1 MKKLRKLSLKEEL
14 EKEAAEIERELAED
28 PELDNLEVSKE
39 LDDAIYAEI
48 QRYEKEQEEDK
59 IKEFPLRTYKK
70 KKRVKLIV
78 ALVAILVLVMGMS
91 VSSVGSK
98 SYMKELIEKFTG
110 KSQVDV
116 TNVKD
121 MDSKEKQEWAERK
134 AYQEIDEMI
143 KVNCVRI
150 LDGPKEMHFVSCDI
164 NEDIQQ
170 ADLFY
175 EYKGETIRYK
185 IYLNQADSSRGVTK
199 EDAEITTYE
208 LNIQNNQIK
217 IFERK
222 TEKAEANVMTA
233 EFEYK
238 GVFYQLRGKMEKN
251 EFNKILENLKFY

>member
-14 EKEAAEIERELAED
+14 EKEAAEIEKELAED

-48 QRYEKEQEEDK
+48 QQYEKEQEEDK

-70 KKRVKLIV
+70 KKRAKLVV

-110 KSQVDV
+110 KSQMDV

-121 MDSKEKQEWAERK
+121 MNSQDTNEWEENI
-134 AYQEIDEMI
+134 AYQKVDEMI
-143 KVNCVRI
+143 KVNCVRL
-150 LDGPKEMHFVSCDI
+150 LDGPKEMHFISYNI

-175 EYKGETIRYK
+175 EYKGETIRYE
-185 IYLNQADSSRGVTK
+185 IYLNQTDSSRGVTR
-199 EDAEITTYE
+199 EDSEVNVYEIE
-208 LNIQNNQIK
+208 VDGNKVEIE
-217 IFERK
+217 ERK
-222 TEKAEANVMTA
+222 IEKIGEKSLIA

-238 GVFYQLRGKMEKN
+238 GVYYQLKGIMKKSD
-251 EFNKILENLKFY
+251 FNKIIKNLKFY

>member
-70 KKRVKLIV
+70 KKRAKLIV

-98 SYMKELIEKFTG
+98 SYMKALIEKFTG
-110 KSQVDV
+110 KSQMDV

-121 MDSKEKQEWAERK
+121 MDSQETDEWEENM
-134 AYQEIDEMI
+134 AYRQVDEMI
-143 KVNCVRI
+143 KGKSIRI
-150 LDGPKEMHFVSCDI
+150 WDMPKGMKFINYSI
-164 NEDIQQ
+164 NEEIQQ
-170 ADLFY
+170 ADIFY
-175 EYKGETIRYK
+175 KYKGETIRYE
-185 IYLNQADSSRGVTK
+185 IYLNQTDSSKGVTK
-199 EDAEITTYE
+199 EDSEVKVYEIE
-208 LNIQNNQIK
+208 VDGNKVEIE
-217 IFERK
+217 ERK
-222 TEKAEANVMTA
+222 IEKLSEKSLIA

-238 GVFYQLRGKMEKN
+238 GVYYQLKGIMEKA
-251 EFNKILENLKFY
+251 EFNKIIKSLKFY

>member
-70 KKRVKLIV
+70 KKRTKLIV

-121 MDSKEKQEWAERK
+121 MDSKDVEDAAEKDAYRK
-134 AYQEIDEMI
+134 VDDMI
-143 KVNCVRI
+143 KRNCVR
-150 LDGPKEMHFVSCDI
+150 LLNGPKEMHFVSYNI

-175 EYKGETIRYK
+175 EYKGETIRYE
-185 IYLNQADSSRGVTK
+185 IYLNQTDSSKGVTK
-199 EDAEITTYE
+199 EDSEVNVYEVEIDG
-208 LNIQNNQIK
+208 NKVQIE
-217 IFERK
+217 ERK
-222 TEKAEANVMTA
+222 IEKIGQKSLIA
-233 EFEYK
+233 EFEHK
-238 GVFYQLRGKMEKN
+238 GVYYQLKGIMKKS
-251 EFNKILENLKFY
+251 EFNKIIKNLKFY

>member
-70 KKRVKLIV
+70 KKRAKLIV

-121 MDSKEKQEWAERK
+121 MDSQDVESMEERES
-134 AYQEIDEMI
+134 YQEVDKMI
-143 KVNCVRI
+143 KRKSIRI
-150 LDGPKEMHFVSCDI
+150 MERPEEMHFVSCNI

-175 EYKGETIRYK
+175 EYQGETIRYE
-185 IYLNQADSSRGVTK
+185 IYLNQTDSSKGVTK
-199 EDAEITTYE
+199 EDSEVNVYEVEIDG
-208 LNIQNNQIK
+208 NKVQIE
-217 IFERK
+217 ERK
-222 TEKAEANVMTA
+222 IEKIGQKSLIA

-238 GVFYQLRGKMEKN
+238 GVYYQLKGVMEKS
-251 EFNKILENLKFY
+251 EFNKIIKNLKFY

>member
-14 EKEAAEIERELAED
+14 EKEAAEIEKELAED

-70 KKRVKLIV
+70 KKRAKLIV
-78 ALVAILVLVMGMS
+78 ALVAILVLIMGMS

-121 MDSKEKQEWAERK
+121 MDSHDVEENDEMG
-134 AYQEIDEMI
+134 AYQEIDNMLKEKSI
-143 KVNCVRI
+143 RI
-150 LDGPKEMHFVSCDI
+150 WDMPKGMHFVSYRI
-164 NEDIQQ
+164 ESNMQQ
-170 ADLFY
+170 ADIYY
-175 EYKGETIRYK
+175 EYKGKNIRYE
-185 IYLNQADSSRGVTK
+185 IYMNRTDSSRGVTK
-199 EDAEITTYE
+199 EDEVIDKYE
-208 LNIQNNQIK
+208 LEVQGNIINVEQRSTKETNS
-217 IFERK
+217 
-222 TEKAEANVMTA
+222 NVMTA
-233 EFEYK
+233 EFEYN
-238 GVFYQLRGKMEKN
+238 GVFYQLRGKLEKA

>member
-14 EKEAAEIERELAED
+14 EKEAAEIEKELAGD

-48 QRYEKEQEEDK
+48 QRYEKEQEENK

-70 KKRVKLIV
+70 KKRAKLIV

-110 KSQVDV
+110 KSQMDV
-116 TNVKD
+116 MNVKD
-121 MDSKEKQEWAERK
+121 MDSQDTDEWEENI
-134 AYQEIDEMI
+134 AYQKVDEMM
-143 KVNCVRI
+143 KVNCVRL
-150 LDGPKEMHFVSCDI
+150 LDGPKEMHFTFYNI

-170 ADLFY
+170 ADLLY
-175 EYKGETIRYK
+175 EYKGETIRYE
-185 IYLNQADSSRGVTK
+185 IYLNQADSSRGVTR
-199 EDAEITTYE
+199 EDSEVNIYEIE
-208 LNIQNNQIK
+208 VDGNKVEIE
-217 IFERK
+217 ERK
-222 TEKAEANVMTA
+222 IEKIGEKSLIA

-238 GVFYQLRGKMEKN
+238 GVYYQLKGIMKKS
-251 EFNKILENLKFY
+251 EFNKIIKNLKFY

>member
-14 EKEAAEIERELAED
+14 EKEAAEIEKELAED
-28 PELDNLEVSKE
+28 PELDTLEVSKE

-70 KKRVKLIV
+70 KKRAKLIV

-121 MDSKEKQEWAERK
+121 MDSKEMKNALEND
-134 AYQEIDEMI
+134 AYSEVDRMI
-143 KVNCVRI
+143 KQRCVRI
-150 LDGPKEMHFVSCDI
+150 LDRPDEMHYVSCNV

-175 EYKGETIRYK
+175 EYKGEIIRYE
-185 IYLNQADSSRGVTK
+185 IYLNQTDSSKGVTK
-199 EDAEITTYE
+199 EDAEITTSE
-208 LNIQNNQIK
+208 VEVQKNKIK
-217 IFERK
+217 ISERK
-222 TEKAEANVMTA
+222 TDKTETSVMSA

-238 GVFYQLRGKMEKN
+238 GAFYQLRGKMEK
-251 EFNKILENLKFY
+251 EDFYKIIKNLKFY

>member
-14 EKEAAEIERELAED
+14 EKEAAEIEKELAED

-39 LDDAIYAEI
+39 LDDVIYAEI
-48 QRYEKEQEEDK
+48 QRYEKEQEENK

-70 KKRVKLIV
+70 KKRAKLLV

-110 KSQVDV
+110 KSQMDV

-121 MDSKEKQEWAERK
+121 MDSQDTNEWEENI
-134 AYQEIDEMI
+134 AYQKVDEMI
-143 KVNCVRI
+143 KANCVRL
-150 LDGPKEMHFVSCDI
+150 LDGPKEMHFISDSI
-164 NEDIQQ
+164 KEDIQQ

-175 EYKGETIRYK
+175 EYKGETIRYE
-185 IYLNQADSSRGVTK
+185 IYLNQTDSSRGVTK
-199 EDAEITTYE
+199 EDDEITTYE
-208 LNIQNNQIK
+208 LNVQNNQIK
-217 IFERK
+217 ISERK

-251 EFNKILENLKFY
+251 EFNKILKNLKFY

>member
-14 EKEAAEIERELAED
+14 EKEAAEIEKELAED

-70 KKRVKLIV
+70 KKRTKLIV

-121 MDSKEKQEWAERK
+121 MDSKDVEDAAEKDAYRK
-134 AYQEIDEMI
+134 VDDMI
-143 KVNCVRI
+143 KRNCVR
-150 LDGPKEMHFVSCDI
+150 LLNGPKEMHFVSYNI

-175 EYKGETIRYK
+175 EYKGETIRYE
-185 IYLNQADSSRGVTK
+185 IYLNQTDSSKGVTK
-199 EDAEITTYE
+199 EDSEVNVYEVEIDG
-208 LNIQNNQIK
+208 NKVQIE
-217 IFERK
+217 ERK
-222 TEKAEANVMTA
+222 IEKIGQKSLIA
-233 EFEYK
+233 EFEHK
-238 GVFYQLRGKMEKN
+238 GVYYQLKGIMKKS
-251 EFNKILENLKFY
+251 EFNKIIKNLKFY

>member
-14 EKEAAEIERELAED
+14 EKEAAEIEKELAED

-48 QRYEKEQEEDK
+48 QRYEKEQEENK

-70 KKRVKLIV
+70 KKRAKLLV

-121 MDSKEKQEWAERK
+121 MDSKDVEDAAEKDAYRK
-134 AYQEIDEMI
+134 VDDMI
-143 KVNCVRI
+143 KRKCVRI
-150 LDGPKEMHFVSCDI
+150 LKRPEKMHYMSCNI

-175 EYKGETIRYK
+175 EYKGETIRYE
-185 IYLNQADSSRGVTK
+185 IYLNQTDSSKGVTK
-199 EDAEITTYE
+199 EDSEVNVYEIE
-208 LNIQNNQIK
+208 VEGNKVHIE
-217 IFERK
+217 ERK
-222 TEKAEANVMTA
+222 IAKIGQKSLIA
-233 EFEYK
+233 EFEHK
-238 GVFYQLRGKMEKN
+238 GVYYQIKGVMEKA
-251 EFNKILENLKFY
+251 EFNKIIKNLKFY

>member
-14 EKEAAEIERELAED
+14 EKEAAEIEKELAED

-70 KKRVKLIV
+70 KKKAKLLV
-78 ALVAILVLVMGMS
+78 ALIAILVLVMGMS

-121 MDSKEKQEWAERK
+121 MDSTSIEDLDEAK
-134 AYQEIDEMI
+134 AYRKVDDMI
-143 KVNCVRI
+143 KRNCVRI
-150 LDGPKEMHFVSCDI
+150 SEAPKEMHFVSCDV
-164 NEDIQQ
+164 NEEIQQ
-170 ADLFY
+170 AALFF
-175 EYKGETIRYK
+175 EYKGETIRYEV
-185 IYLNQADSSRGVTK
+185 YLNLTDSSRGVTK

-208 LNIQNNQIK
+208 LNVQNNKIK
-217 IFERK
+217 ISERK

-251 EFNKILENLKFY
+251 EFIKMLKNLKFY

>member
-14 EKEAAEIERELAED
+14 EKEAAEIEKELAED

-70 KKRVKLIV
+70 KKRAKLIV

-121 MDSKEKQEWAERK
+121 MDSTSIEDLDEAK
-134 AYQEIDEMI
+134 AYRKVDDMI
-143 KVNCVRI
+143 KRKCVRI
-150 LDGPKEMHFVSCDI
+150 RNIPKGMKFINYSI
-164 NEDIQQ
+164 NEEIQQ
-170 ADLFY
+170 ADIFY
-175 EYKGETIRYK
+175 EYKGETIRYE
-185 IYLNQADSSRGVTK
+185 IYLNQTDSSKGVTK

-208 LNIQNNQIK
+208 LNAQNNQIK
-217 IFERK
+217 ISERK

-233 EFEYK
+233 EFECK

-251 EFNKILENLKFY
+251 EFNKILKNLKFY

>member
-14 EKEAAEIERELAED
+14 EKEAAEIEKELAED

-70 KKRVKLIV
+70 KKRTKLIV

-121 MDSKEKQEWAERK
+121 MDSKDVEDAAEKDAYRK
-134 AYQEIDEMI
+134 VDDMI
-143 KVNCVRI
+143 KRKCVRI
-150 LDGPKEMHFVSCDI
+150 LKRPEEMHFVSCNI

-175 EYKGETIRYK
+175 EYQGETIRYE
-185 IYLNQADSSRGVTK
+185 IYLNQTDSSKGVTK
-199 EDAEITTYE
+199 EDSEVNVYEVEIDG
-208 LNIQNNQIK
+208 NKVQIE
-217 IFERK
+217 ERK
-222 TEKAEANVMTA
+222 IEKIGQKSLIA
-233 EFEYK
+233 EFEHK
-238 GVFYQLRGKMEKN
+238 GVYYQLKGIMKKS
-251 EFNKILENLKFY
+251 EFNKIIKNLKFY

>member
-14 EKEAAEIERELAED
+14 EKEAAEIEKELAED

-48 QRYEKEQEEDK
+48 QRYEKEQEEAK

-70 KKRVKLIV
+70 KKRAKLIV

-121 MDSKEKQEWAERK
+121 MDSHEVNSNDEYE
-134 AYQEIDEMI
+134 AYQEVDEML

-150 LDGPKEMHFVSCDI
+150 LDTPKEMYFVSYNI
-164 NEDIQQ
+164 NKDIQQ

-175 EYKGETIRYK
+175 KYKGETIRYE
-185 IYLNQADSSRGVTK
+185 IYLNQTDSSKGVTK
-199 EDAEITTYE
+199 EDAEVNVYE
-208 LNIQNNQIK
+208 IEVDGNKVQIEEREIEK
-217 IFERK
+217 IG
-222 TEKAEANVMTA
+222 EKSLIA

-238 GVFYQLRGKMEKN
+238 GVYYQLKGIMEKS
-251 EFNKILENLKFY
+251 ELNKIIKNLKFY

>member
-14 EKEAAEIERELAED
+14 EKEAAEIEKELAED

-70 KKRVKLIV
+70 KKRAKLLV

-121 MDSKEKQEWAERK
+121 MDSHEIVDAEENK
-134 AYQEIDEMI
+134 AYNKVDELV
-143 KVNCVRI
+143 KQRCVRI
-150 LDGPKEMHFVSCDI
+150 WERPKDMHFLSCSTD
-164 NEDIQQ
+164 EGMQQ
-170 ADLFY
+170 ADLYY
-175 EYKGETIRYK
+175 EYKGQKIKYE
-185 IYLNQADSSRGVTK
+185 IYLNRSESSKGVTK
-199 EDAEITTYE
+199 EDKAVDRYE
-208 LNIQNNQIK
+208 LVVQENKIK
-217 IFERK
+217 VEQRK
-222 TEKAEANVMTA
+222 TEKTNTNVMTA

-238 GVFYQLRGKMEKN
+238 GVLYQLRGKLEKE

>member
-14 EKEAAEIERELAED
+14 EKEAAEIEKELAED
-28 PELDNLEVSKE
+28 PELDNLKVSKE

-70 KKRVKLIV
+70 KKRAKLIV

-121 MDSKEKQEWAERK
+121 MDSKEMKNALENDAYSEVDRLIKQR
-134 AYQEIDEMI
+134 
-143 KVNCVRI
+143 CVRI
-150 LDGPKEMHFVSCDI
+150 LDRPDEMHYVSCNI

-170 ADLFY
+170 ADLLY
-175 EYKGETIRYK
+175 EYKGETIRYE
-185 IYLNQADSSRGVTK
+185 IYLNQADSAKGVTK
-199 EDAEITTYE
+199 EDSEVNVYEIE
-208 LNIQNNQIK
+208 VDGNKVHIE
-217 IFERK
+217 ERK
-222 TEKAEANVMTA
+222 IEKIGEKSLIA
-233 EFEYK
+233 EFEHK
-238 GVFYQLRGKMEKN
+238 GVYYQLKGVMEKS
-251 EFNKILENLKFY
+251 EFNKTIKNLKFY

>member
-14 EKEAAEIERELAED
+14 EKEAAEIEKELAED

-48 QRYEKEQEEDK
+48 QRYEKEQEENK

-70 KKRVKLIV
+70 KKRAKLLV

-134 AYQEIDEMI
+134 AYQEVDEMI

-150 LDGPKEMHFVSCDI
+150 LDGPKEMHFVNCNI

-175 EYKGETIRYK
+175 EYKGETLRYE
-185 IYLNQADSSRGVTK
+185 IYLNQADSSRGVTR
-199 EDAEITTYE
+199 EDSEVNVYEIE
-208 LNIQNNQIK
+208 VDGNKVEIE
-217 IFERK
+217 ERK
-222 TEKAEANVMTA
+222 IEKIGEKSLIA
-233 EFEYK
+233 EFKYK
-238 GVFYQLRGKMEKN
+238 GVYYQLKGIMKKSD
-251 EFNKILENLKFY
+251 FNKIIKNLKFY

>member
-59 IKEFPLRTYKK
+59 IKEFSLRTYKK
-70 KKRVKLIV
+70 KKRAKLIV

-121 MDSKEKQEWAERK
+121 MDSKEMKNALEND
-134 AYQEIDEMI
+134 AYSEVDRMI
-143 KVNCVRI
+143 KQRCVRI
-150 LDGPKEMHFVSCDI
+150 LDRPDEMHYVSCNV

-175 EYKGETIRYK
+175 EYKGEIIRYE
-185 IYLNQADSSRGVTK
+185 IYLNQTDSSKGVTK
-199 EDAEITTYE
+199 EDAEITTSE
-208 LNIQNNQIK
+208 VEVQKNKIK
-217 IFERK
+217 ISERK
-222 TEKAEANVMTA
+222 TDKTETSVMSA

-238 GVFYQLRGKMEKN
+238 GAFYQLRGKMEK
-251 EFNKILENLKFY
+251 EDFYKIIKNLKFY

>member
-14 EKEAAEIERELAED
+14 EKEAAEIEKELAED
-28 PELDNLEVSKE
+28 PELDNLKVSKE

-70 KKRVKLIV
+70 KKRAKLIV

-110 KSQVDV
+110 KSQVDE

-121 MDSKEKQEWAERK
+121 MDSKDVEDAAEKDAYRK
-134 AYQEIDEMI
+134 VDDMI
-143 KVNCVRI
+143 KRKCVRI
-150 LDGPKEMHFVSCDI
+150 LKRPEKMHFVSYNI

-175 EYKGETIRYK
+175 EYKGETIRYE
-185 IYLNQADSSRGVTK
+185 IYLNQTDSSKGVTK
-199 EDAEITTYE
+199 EDSEVNVYEVEIDG
-208 LNIQNNQIK
+208 NKVQIE
-217 IFERK
+217 ERK
-222 TEKAEANVMTA
+222 IEKIGEKSLIA

-238 GVFYQLRGKMEKN
+238 GVYYQLKGIMKKS
-251 EFNKILENLKFY
+251 EFNKIIKNLKFY

>member
-14 EKEAAEIERELAED
+14 EKEAAEIEKELAED
-28 PELDNLEVSKE
+28 PEVDNLKVSKE

-70 KKRVKLIV
+70 KKRAKLIV

-121 MDSKEKQEWAERK
+121 MDSHEVSDNDEIE
-134 AYQEIDEMI
+134 AYQEVDNMI
-143 KVNCVRI
+143 GNSIVRI
-150 LDGPKEMHFVSCDI
+150 QNRPSDMYFHIYDI
-164 NEDIQQ
+164 NDEIKQ
-170 ADLFY
+170 ADMFY
-175 EYKGETIRYK
+175 KYKGETIRYE
-185 IYLNQADSSRGVTK
+185 IYLNQTDSSKGVTK
-199 EDAEITTYE
+199 EDEEITISE
-208 LNIQNNQIK
+208 LEVQKNKIK
-217 IFERK
+217 ISERK
-222 TEKAEANVMTA
+222 TDKTETSVMSA

-238 GVFYQLRGKMEKN
+238 GVFYQLRGKMEK
-251 EFNKILENLKFY
+251 EDFYKIIKNLKFY

>member
-14 EKEAAEIERELAED
+14 EKEAAEIEKELAED

-70 KKRVKLIV
+70 KKKAKLIV
-78 ALVAILVLVMGMS
+78 ALVAILVLIMGMS

-134 AYQEIDEMI
+134 AYQEVDEMI

-150 LDGPKEMHFVSCDI
+150 WAMPEEMYFVSYTIDK
-164 NEDIQQ
+164 NIQQ
-170 ADLFY
+170 ADLYY
-175 EYKGETIRYK
+175 EYEDKTIRYE
-185 IYLNQADSSRGVTK
+185 IYLNRKDSSKGVTK
-199 EDAEITTYE
+199 EDDAENIYE
-208 LNIQNNQIK
+208 LEVQGNKIK
-217 IFERK
+217 VEQRK
-222 TEKAEANVMTA
+222 TEETDTNVMTA

-238 GVFYQLRGKMEKN
+238 GVLYQLRGKLKKE

>member
-14 EKEAAEIERELAED
+14 EKEAAEIEKELAED

-70 KKRVKLIV
+70 KKRAKLIV

-110 KSQVDV
+110 KLQVDV

-121 MDSKEKQEWAERK
+121 MDSHEVNDNDEIE
-134 AYQEIDEMI
+134 AYQEIDNMLAG
-143 KVNCVRI
+143 KVVQIRNRPDKMYFDSYYI
-150 LDGPKEMHFVSCDI
+150 DKEMK
-164 NEDIQQ
+164 Q
-170 ADLFY
+170 AQVFY
-175 EYKGETIRYK
+175 KYKDEIIRYE
-185 IYLNQADSSRGVTK
+185 IYLNQKDSSRGITK
-199 EDAEITTYE
+199 EDEELSAYILKIQGNKIEIE
-208 LNIQNNQIK
+208 
-217 IFERK
+217 EREIGKNK
-222 TEKAEANVMTA
+222 TVTMTA
-233 EFEYK
+233 KFKYK
-238 GVFYQLRGKMEKN
+238 GIFYQLKGIMEKE
-251 EFNKILENLKFY
+251 EFNKIIKNLKFY

>member
-70 KKRVKLIV
+70 KKRAKLIV

-121 MDSKEKQEWAERK
+121 MDSKDVEDAAEKDAYRK
-134 AYQEIDEMI
+134 VDDMI
-143 KVNCVRI
+143 KRKCVRI
-150 LDGPKEMHFVSCDI
+150 RNMPKGMKFINYSI
-164 NEDIQQ
+164 NEEIQQ
-170 ADLFY
+170 ADVFY
-175 EYKGETIRYK
+175 EYKGEMIRYE
-185 IYLNQADSSRGVTK
+185 IYLNQTDSSKGVTK
-199 EDAEITTYE
+199 EDSKVNIYEIE
-208 LNIQNNQIK
+208 VDGNKVEIE
-217 IFERK
+217 ERK
-222 TEKAEANVMTA
+222 IEKISEKSLIA

-238 GVFYQLRGKMEKN
+238 GVYYQLKGIMEKS
-251 EFNKILENLKFY
+251 EFNKIIKNLKFY

>member
-14 EKEAAEIERELAED
+14 EKEAAEIEKELAED

-70 KKRVKLIV
+70 KKRAKLIV

-121 MDSKEKQEWAERK
+121 MDSASIEDLEEAKVYRK
-134 AYQEIDEMI
+134 VDDMI
-143 KVNCVRI
+143 KRNCVRL
-150 LDGPKEMHFVSCDI
+150 LDGPKEMHFVSYNI

-175 EYKGETIRYK
+175 EYKGETIRYE
-185 IYLNQADSSRGVTK
+185 IYLNQTDSSKGVTK
-199 EDAEITTYE
+199 EDSEVNVYE
-208 LNIQNNQIK
+208 LEVEGNKVQIE
-217 IFERK
+217 ERK
-222 TEKAEANVMTA
+222 IEKIGEKSLIA

-238 GVFYQLRGKMEKN
+238 GVYYQLKGIMKKS
-251 EFNKILENLKFY
+251 EFNKIIKNLKFY

>member
-14 EKEAAEIERELAED
+14 EKEAAEIEKELAED

-70 KKRVKLIV
+70 KKRAKLIV

-98 SYMKELIEKFTG
+98 SYMKALIEKFTG
-110 KSQVDV
+110 KSQMDV

-121 MDSKEKQEWAERK
+121 MDSQETDEWEENM
-134 AYQEIDEMI
+134 AYRQVDEMI
-143 KVNCVRI
+143 KGKSIRI
-150 LDGPKEMHFVSCDI
+150 WDMPKGMKFINYSI
-164 NEDIQQ
+164 NEEIQQ
-170 ADLFY
+170 ADIFY
-175 EYKGETIRYK
+175 KYKGETIRYE
-185 IYLNQADSSRGVTK
+185 IYLNQTDSSKGVTK
-199 EDAEITTYE
+199 EDSEVKVYEIE
-208 LNIQNNQIK
+208 VDGNKVEIE
-217 IFERK
+217 ERK
-222 TEKAEANVMTA
+222 IEKLSEKSLIA

-238 GVFYQLRGKMEKN
+238 GVYYQLKGIMEKA
-251 EFNKILENLKFY
+251 EFNKIIKSLKFY

>member
-14 EKEAAEIERELAED
+14 EKEAAEIEKELAED
-28 PELDNLEVSKE
+28 PELDNLKVSKE

-48 QRYEKEQEEDK
+48 QRYEKEPEEDK

-70 KKRVKLIV
+70 KKRAKLLV

-110 KSQVDV
+110 KSQMDV

-121 MDSKEKQEWAERK
+121 MDSQDTNEWEENI
-134 AYQEIDEMI
+134 AYQKVDEMI
-143 KVNCVRI
+143 KVNCVRL
-150 LDGPKEMHFVSCDI
+150 LDGPKEMHFISDSI
-164 NEDIQQ
+164 KEDIQQ

-175 EYKGETIRYK
+175 EYKGETIRYE
-185 IYLNQADSSRGVTK
+185 IYLNQTDSSRGVTK
-199 EDAEITTYE
+199 EDDEITTYE
-208 LNIQNNQIK
+208 LNVQNNQIK
-217 IFERK
+217 ISERK

-251 EFNKILENLKFY
+251 EFNKILKNLKFY

>member
-70 KKRVKLIV
+70 KKRAKLIV

-110 KSQVDV
+110 KSQMDV

-121 MDSKEKQEWAERK
+121 MDSQDTDEWEENI
-134 AYQEIDEMI
+134 AYQKVDEMI
-143 KVNCVRI
+143 KGKSIRI
-150 LDGPKEMHFVSCDI
+150 WDMPKGMKFIDYSI
-164 NEDIQQ
+164 NEEIQQ

-175 EYKGETIRYK
+175 KYKGETIRYE
-185 IYLNQADSSRGVTK
+185 IYLNQTDSSRGVTK
-199 EDAEITTYE
+199 EDDEITTSE
-208 LNIQNNQIK
+208 VEVQNNKIK
-217 IFERK
+217 ISERK
-222 TEKAEANVMTA
+222 TGKTETSVISA
-233 EFEYK
+233 EFECK
-238 GVFYQLRGKMEKN
+238 GVFYQLRGKMEK
-251 EFNKILENLKFY
+251 EDFYKIIKNLKFY

>member
-70 KKRVKLIV
+70 KKRAKLIV

-121 MDSKEKQEWAERK
+121 MDSTSIEDLEEAK
-134 AYQEIDEMI
+134 AYRKVDDMI
-143 KVNCVRI
+143 KRNCVRL
-150 LDGPKEMHFVSCDI
+150 LDGPKEMHFVSYNI

-175 EYKGETIRYK
+175 EYKGETIRYE
-185 IYLNQADSSRGVTK
+185 IYLNQTDSSKGVTK
-199 EDAEITTYE
+199 EDSEVNVYEIE
-208 LNIQNNQIK
+208 VEGNKVQIE
-217 IFERK
+217 ERK
-222 TEKAEANVMTA
+222 IEKIGEKSLIA

-238 GVFYQLRGKMEKN
+238 GDYYQLKGIMKKS
-251 EFNKILENLKFY
+251 EFNKIIKNLKFY

>member
-14 EKEAAEIERELAED
+14 EKEAAEIEKELAED

-39 LDDAIYAEI
+39 LDDVIYAEI

-70 KKRVKLIV
+70 KKKAKLLV

-121 MDSKEKQEWAERK
+121 MDSHEVNSNDEYE
-134 AYQEIDEMI
+134 AYQEVDEML

-150 LDGPKEMHFVSCDI
+150 LDTPKEMYFVSYNI
-164 NEDIQQ
+164 NKDIQQ

-175 EYKGETIRYK
+175 EYKGETIRYE
-185 IYLNQADSSRGVTK
+185 IYLNQTDSSKGVTK

-217 IFERK
+217 ISERK
-222 TEKAEANVMTA
+222 TERAEANVMTA

-238 GVFYQLRGKMEKN
+238 GVFYQLRGKMKKN
-251 EFNKILENLKFY
+251 EFNKILKNLKFY

>member
-14 EKEAAEIERELAED
+14 EKEAAEIEKELVED

-48 QRYEKEQEEDK
+48 QRYEKEQEENK

-70 KKRVKLIV
+70 KKRAKLIV

-121 MDSKEKQEWAERK
+121 MDSHEVNSNDEYE
-134 AYQEIDEMI
+134 AYQEVDEML

-150 LDGPKEMHFVSCDI
+150 LDTPKEMYFVSYNI
-164 NEDIQQ
+164 NKDIQQ

-175 EYKGETIRYK
+175 KYKGETIRYE
-185 IYLNQADSSRGVTK
+185 IYLNQTDSSKGVTK
-199 EDAEITTYE
+199 EDAEVNVYE
-208 LNIQNNQIK
+208 IEVDGNKVQIEEREIEK
-217 IFERK
+217 IG
-222 TEKAEANVMTA
+222 EKSLIA
-233 EFEYK
+233 EFAYK
-238 GVFYQLRGKMEKN
+238 GVYYQLKGIMEKS
-251 EFNKILENLKFY
+251 ELNKIIKNLKFY

>member
-14 EKEAAEIERELAED
+14 EKEAAEIEKELAED
-28 PELDNLEVSKE
+28 SELDNLEVSKE

-48 QRYEKEQEEDK
+48 QRYEKEQEENK

-70 KKRVKLIV
+70 KKRAKLLV

-121 MDSKEKQEWAERK
+121 MDSKDVEDAAEKDAYRK
-134 AYQEIDEMI
+134 VDDMI
-143 KVNCVRI
+143 KRNCVRI
-150 LDGPKEMHFVSCDI
+150 LDGLKEMHFVSYNI

-175 EYKGETIRYK
+175 EYKGEMIRYE

-199 EDAEITTYE
+199 EDDEIITYE
-208 LNIQNNQIK
+208 LNVQNNQIK
-217 IFERK
+217 ISERK

-251 EFNKILENLKFY
+251 EFNKILKNLKFY